1 MLGLTERL
9 LSAAGTG
16 FTVIAKVDVTPEYEA
31 VSVTEVEVVTVPA
44 VTEKVAE
51 VAPCATVTEA
61 GTLMAAFGVESDTDI
76 TAPPDGAAELRV
88 TVPVPDWPLTIVLG
102 LTERLWSAAATG
114 FTVIPAVLLTL
125 S

>member
-1 MLGLTERL
+1 MIEVAVLT
-9 LSAAGTG
+9 
-16 FTVIAKVDVTPEYEA
+16 VP
-31 VSVTEVEVVTVPA
+31 VVTVN
-44 VTEKVAE
+44 VTE
-51 VAPCATVTEA
+51 VAPCGTVTEA
-61 GTLMAAFGVESDTDI
+61 GTLAAEVFELESDT
-76 TAPPDGAAELRV
+76 TAPPEGAASVRV